1 MPAKTISADC
11 LCQET
16 PIFRIVYDALG
27 GEFRLEAPGK
37 APLRLACQAAVS
49 QLGAPDAGTAWN
61 FEGSSTD
68 GEVVRWRF
76 AARQSCWERKF
87 LHVEITPRE
96 VLFRVEVEGRGA
108 VDRVTYFAGFDPAL
122 QPQPEATFQHL
133 KWARPDWRRNW
144 TGSPAVLDSVFNAQP
159 NIPGPQQMPSGI
171 SQRITCA
178 TTFGPETF
186 NTFFAPSLYAYVFN
200 GAYCAGVA
208 STIGASRFHHF
219 DYVVTSGWGL
229 ELHFDGK
236 TRVDG
241 RWVAPALR
249 LAPCAASTDGLADY
263 AGYLRRS
270 GLAPAPVTA
279 PDWAFRPMVCGWGQ
293 QTVWAGRASQGATPA
308 IGTPITPGAGG
319 YASQAG
325 YEEIVRLL
333 DERRLPYGTLTIDMG
348 WSPCLTIPRPD
359 ERLWPD
365 MKGFIERLHRADK
378 RVFLWLA
385 TWNPG
390 GLDEALRMPHDP
402 GLGDCCDP
410 TNPEFRRRLAEAVAY
425 AVAPDGLNADGF
437 KVDFTGD
444 LPRGGGYRPA
454 GDLWGLDLTHDYL
467 KLIHD
472 TMRNAKGDTVLE
484 THCANPHFADVTE
497 MIRLNDIFS
506 LHEDVGPE
514 MTFRAEMARAAL
526 PGLPIDTDNDPFI
539 SRNAWLDYLRLQPSL
554 GIPSLYTL
562 THMSFHHDEPIPAAD
577 WDEVRAIWNKY
588 KNERNSNE
596 EKNDA

>member
-1 MPAKTISADC
+1 MSNHTTAAGS
-11 LCQET
+11 LCQEM
-16 PIFRIVYDALG
+16 PAFRITHDAG
-27 GEFRLEAPGK
+27 SGEFRMEAPGK
-37 APLRLACQAAVS
+37 APFRLACQAAVS
-49 QLGAPDAGTAWN
+49 QPGAAPDAGMAWI
-61 FEGSSTD
+61 FEGADAD
-68 GEVVRWRF
+68 GEGVRWRF
-76 AARQSCWERKF
+76 AARQSCWERKL
-87 LHVEITPRE
+87 LHVTITPRE
-96 VLFRVEVEGRGA
+96 ALFRVEVEGRGA
-108 VDRVTYFAGFDPAL
+108 VDRVTYFAGFDPAR
-122 QPQPEATFQHL
+122 QPQPEATLQNL

-144 TGSPAVLDSVFNAQP
+144 TGSSLVLDSVFNAQP
-159 NIPGPQQMPSGI
+159 NIPGPQRLPPGV

-186 NTFFAPSLYAYVFN
+186 NTFFAPPLYAYVFN

-208 STIGASRFHHF
+208 SMIGASRFHHF
-219 DYVVTSGWGL
+219 DYVATSGWGL

-241 RWVAPALR
+241 HWAAPALR
-249 LAPCAASTDGLADY
+249 LAPCATINDGLADY

-270 GLAPAPVTA
+270 GLAPSSGSAA
-279 PDWAFRPMVCGWGQ
+279 PDWALRPMVCGWGQ
-293 QTVWAGRASQGATPA
+293 QTVWAARASQGAIPT

-319 YASQAG
+319 YASQAA

-348 WSPCLTIPRPD
+348 WSPCLTIPHPD

-365 MKGFIERLHRADK
+365 MKGFIERLHRSGK

-402 GLGDCCDP
+402 GLGDGCDP
-410 TNPEFRRRLAEAVAY
+410 THPEFRRRLADAVAC

-444 LPRGGGYRPA
+444 LPRGSGYRPA
-454 GDLWGLDLTHDYL
+454 GDLWGMDLTHDYL

-472 TMRNAKGDTVLE
+472 AMRNAKPDTVLE

-497 MIRLNDIFS
+497 MLRLNDIFS
-506 LHEDVGPE
+506 LHEDVGSE
-514 MTFRAEMARAAL
+514 MTFRAEMARIAL
-526 PGLPIDTDNDPFI
+526 PGIPIDTDNDPFI
-539 SRNAWLDYLRLQPSL
+539 SKKSWLDYLCLQPSL

-562 THMSFHHDEPIPAAD
+562 THMSFRHDEPITATD
-577 WDEVRAIWNKY
+577 WNEVRAAWNHYLKG
-588 KNERNSNE
+588 KQ
-596 EKNDA
+596 KT